1 METKNNIKYFVYSR
15 AEEFT
20 IHRSSV
26 WKRTN
31 PKLLFSSKANMKLPF
46 SNLVNFG
53 CII

>member
-31 PKLLFSSKANMKLPF
+31 PKLLLSSKANMKLPF